1 MHSVKGYVSLL
12 LLAVVVFSCS
22 KEANKLG
29 TSVVP
34 ANSRLQFGYDTA
46 ITINAYSMIDDSVRT
61 DETSLN
67 VLGSYWDPVFG
78 ITTASIYGQLRL
90 PSTGHSFGTNPVID
104 SAVLV
109 LSFSGAYGDSSAM
122 QTIKLHEVTEQM
134 YYDSIY
140 YSNKSL
146 QIDPIP
152 LASKTFLASPYDSV
166 LVDTVKV
173 SPRMKIRIDQSAP
186 AFIQKLLTAS
196 TTVMASNDEF
206 IKYVYGLYLTAESP
220 AGSNQGL
227 LMYLNLESTI
237 SGLTLYYKNDETD
250 SLSFDYVINSSSA
263 RYNNYNHFGYAQANP
278 EFIQQVVQ
286 KDTILGKNTLYL
298 QAMGGVKT
306 VLKFPDLSNLTQD
319 GKVAINEARLVIY
332 DGEHNS
338 TYKAPGSL
346 ILIRQKSDGD
356 IAFLPDQYIGDT
368 YFGGTYDSTLYNYNF
383 RITRYIQSL
392 VAGTELSSTSLFLLA
407 PSAAVRG
414 HRLVINGTAPSN
426 QAVAQKKIQL
436 QVLFTKLP

>member
-1 MHSVKGYVSLL
+1 
-12 LLAVVVFSCS
+12 
-22 KEANKLG
+22 
-29 TSVVP
+29 
-34 ANSRLQFGYDTA
+34 
-46 ITINAYSMIDDSVRT
+46 
-61 DETSLN
+61 
-67 VLGSYWDPVFG
+67 
-78 ITTASIYGQLRL
+78 
-90 PSTGHSFGTNPVID
+90 
-104 SAVLV
+104 
-109 LSFSGAYGDSSAM
+109 
-122 QTIKLHEVTEQM
+122 
-134 YYDSIY
+134 
-140 YSNKSL
+140 
-146 QIDPIP
+146 
-152 LASKTFLASPYDSV
+152 
-166 LVDTVKV
+166 
-173 SPRMKIRIDQSAP
+173 MKIRLDQSAP

-206 IKYVYGLYLTAESP
+206 IKYIYGLYLTAESP
-220 AGSNQGL
+220 AGPNQGL

-263 RYNNYNHFGYAQANP
+263 RYNNYNHFSYAQADP
-278 EFIQQVVQ
+278 GFIQQVVQ

-306 VLKFPDLSNLTQD
+306 VLKFPDLSNLTQN
-319 GKVAINEARLVIY
+319 GKIAINEARLVIY

-383 RITRYIQSL
+383 RITRCIQSL
-392 VAGTELSSTSLFLLA
+392 VAGTELSSTRLFLLA

-436 QVLFTKLP
+436 LVLFTKLP

>member
-1 MHSVKGYVSLL
+1 MGLL

-46 ITINAYSMIDDSVRT
+46 VTINAYSMIDDSVRT

-122 QTIKLHEVTEQM
+122 QTIKIHEVAEQM
-134 YYDSIY
+134 FYDSIY

-173 SPRMKIRIDQSAP
+173 SPRMKIRLDQSAP

-206 IKYVYGLYLTAESP
+206 IKYIYGLYLTAESP
-220 AGSNQGL
+220 AGPNQGL

-263 RYNNYNHFGYAQANP
+263 RYNNYNHFSYAQADP
-278 EFIQQVVQ
+278 GFIQQVVQ

-306 VLKFPDLSNLTQD
+306 VLKFPDLSNLTQN
-319 GKVAINEARLVIY
+319 GKIAINEARLVIY

-392 VAGTELSSTSLFLLA
+392 VAGTELSSTRLFLLA

-436 QVLFTKLP
+436 LVLFTKLP